1 MPINARF
8 FGIVFNKY
16 LKYGKCVYVIY
27 IKEKKVFLHVLS
39 YVLRVCMYVCMRICV

>member
-27 IKEKKVFLHVLS
+27 IKENRPNIAFLS
-39 YVLRVCMYVCMRICV
+39 YVLRLRMCVCMRICV